1 MKSQFRVVEL
11 SRVYHTIPQS
21 ASKTKRTTDRSRW
34 FFSAGGAGATAGE
47 FLSRHIV
54 ASVGALQAEKR
65 RHLGTLQP
73 LLVCFFQLVFVQGN
87 GFHKESVLFGSG
99 RIIYVETFANNAELV
114 EQFHSRRRHSVDL
127 DIHKNSFSQRRE
139 SKNRPVATNFQFLK
153 IFCPSG
159 TSLLKLLRVSEVLLL
174 GRACRGNAP
183 PSAVADRAAA

>member
-1 MKSQFRVVEL
+1 MVLVLGWSRGHSGRIFKPAYRCFGRCASSRETAAPRNASALARVL
-11 SRVYHTIPQS
+11 
-21 ASKTKRTTDRSRW
+21 
-34 FFSAGGAGATAGE
+34 
-47 FLSRHIV
+47 
-54 ASVGALQAEKR
+54 
-65 RHLGTLQP
+65 
-73 LLVCFFQLVFVQGN
+73 FQLVFVQGN